1 MLFNLL
7 KRRFVMNRILF
18 FLLFV
23 IVIGPFQAV
32 AQEWELDPVHT
43 NFYFE
48 IKHTY
53 AAVRGQ
59 FTDFTGDVYFDP
71 DNIAKS
77 KFDFMINVNSVD
89 TKVAKRDTHLR
100 TPDFFDAGK
109 YPLITFKSSK
119 VSHTGDNKYIVDGIL
134 TIKDVSK
141 NLALEFFY
149 HGQKENPI
157 KPGQI
162 VAGFD
167 TRLTLDRF
175 DYNVGDGKFYKM
187 GIVDKDVNILFVL
200 ELLRDK

>member
-157 KPGQI
+157 KSGQI